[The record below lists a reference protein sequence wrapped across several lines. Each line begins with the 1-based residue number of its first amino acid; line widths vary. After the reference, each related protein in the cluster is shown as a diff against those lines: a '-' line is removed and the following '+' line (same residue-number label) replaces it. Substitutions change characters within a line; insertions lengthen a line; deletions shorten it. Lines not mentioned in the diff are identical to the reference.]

1 MHLAASNPK
10 VQRLRRLSGRRSA
23 RYEEGLCVVEGPVL
37 VRDAIS
43 ARVEVIEVF
52 VREDRV
58 DDLVSSHSLSS
69 HAPLYVLSES
79 VFDAVSDARTPQGM
93 LAVCEIPK
101 WKTPTWSD
109 QTWAVI
115 ADSVS
120 DPGNLGTIVRS
131 AEVAGATAVVLLNST
146 VDPYSPKTIRASA
159 GAVFHLPVLA
169 DMTYD
174 DLRRAGMRLIG
185 TTSHDDETHS
195 PQSLHAVNC
204 SGNLGIVLGNET
216 RGLAPDAPVDEWVT
230 VEHVGRSES
239 LNVAMAA
246 SIIAMHVAH
255 QRNLKT
261 NNHSQGT
268 KG

>member
-37 VRDAIS
+37 VRDAIN
-43 ARVEVIEVF
+43 ANVDVIELF
-52 VREDRV
+52 VREDRA
-58 DDLVSSHSLSS
+58 DDAVFTSLSKT
-69 HAPLYVLSES
+69 APMYVLSAS
-79 VFDAVSDARTPQGM
+79 VFDSVSDAKTPQSIIA
-93 LAVCEIPK
+93 LCEIPT
-101 WKTPTWSD
+101 WSIPTWSD
-109 QTWAVI
+109 HTWAVI
-115 ADSVS
+115 ADGVS

-131 AEVAGATAVVLLNST
+131 AEVAGAAAVVLLNNT

-159 GAVFHLPVLA
+159 GAVFHLPIL
-169 DMTYD
+169 DGMSYD
-174 DLRRAGMRLIG
+174 DLRSSGMRLVG
-185 TTSHDDETHS
+185 TTSHDDVHS
-195 PQSLHAVNC
+195 PGSLHSMDC
-204 SGNLGIVLGNET
+204 GGNLGIVLGNET
-216 RGLAPDAPVDEWVT
+216 RGLSVDAPVDEWVT
-230 VEHVGRSES
+230 IEHVGRSES

-255 QRNLKT
+255 HRSSKT

>member
-37 VRDAIS
+37 VRDAIN
-43 ARVEVIEVF
+43 ARVEVIEIF

-58 DDLVSSHSLSS
+58 DDAVSASALSTS
-69 HAPLYVLSES
+69 APVYVLSES
-79 VFDAVSDARTPQGM
+79 VFDAVSDAKTPQGM
-93 LAVCEIPK
+93 LAVCEIPQ
-101 WKTPTWSD
+101 WKTPTWTN

-115 ADSVS
+115 ADGVS

-159 GAVFHLPVLA
+159 GAVFHLPVLF
-169 DMTYD
+169 DMTYE
-174 DLRRAGMRLIG
+174 DLHNFGMRLIG
-185 TTSHDDETHS
+185 TTSHDDEAHS
-195 PQSLHAVNC
+195 PQSLYAIDC
-204 SGNLGIVLGNET
+204 SGSLGIVLGNET
-216 RGLAPDAPVDEWVT
+216 RGLSPDAPVDEWVT
-230 VEHVGRSES
+230 IDHVGRSES

-255 QRNLKT
+255 RRNLKT

>member
-1 MHLAASNPK
+1 MHLVASNPK

-37 VRDAIS
+37 VRDAIH
-43 ARVEVIEVF
+43 ANVEVIEVF

-58 DDLVSSHSLSS
+58 DDVDSASFST
-69 HAPLYVLSES
+69 HAPLYVLSDS
-79 VFDAVSDARTPQGM
+79 VFNSVSDAKTPQGM
-93 LAVCEIPK
+93 IAVCEIPQ
-101 WKTPTWSD
+101 WKTPTWSNE
-109 QTWAVI
+109 TWAVI
-115 ADSVS
+115 ADGVS

-131 AEVAGATAVVLLNST
+131 AEVAGATAVVLLNNT

-159 GAVFHLPVLA
+159 GAVFHIPIL
-169 DMTYD
+169 DGMSYE
-174 DLRRAGMRLIG
+174 DLQDCGMRLIG
-185 TTSHDDETHS
+185 TTSHDDEVHS
-195 PQSLHAVNC
+195 PCSLHSIDC
-204 SGNLGIVLGNET
+204 SGKIGIVLGNES
-216 RGLAPDAPVDEWVT
+216 RGLSPDAPVDEWVT
-230 VEHVGRSES
+230 IEHVGRSES

-255 QRNLKT
+255 QRNPET

>member
-37 VRDAIS
+37 VRDAIH
-43 ARVEVIEVF
+43 ANVEVIEVF

-58 DDLVSSHSLSS
+58 DDVDSSSLST
-69 HAPLYVLSES
+69 HAPLYVLSDS
-79 VFDAVSDARTPQGM
+79 VFDSVSDAKAPQGM
-93 LAVCEIPK
+93 IAVCEIPQ
-101 WKTPTWSD
+101 WKTPTWSNE
-109 QTWAVI
+109 TWAVI
-115 ADSVS
+115 ADGVS

-131 AEVAGATAVVLLNST
+131 AEVAGATAVVLLNNT

-159 GAVFHLPVLA
+159 GAVFHIPIL
-169 DMTYD
+169 DGISYE
-174 DLRRAGMRLIG
+174 DLRDCGMRLIG
-185 TTSHDDETHS
+185 TTSHDDDVHF
-195 PQSLHAVNC
+195 PRSLHSIDC
-204 SGNLGIVLGNET
+204 IGKIGIVLGNES
-216 RGLAPDAPVDEWVT
+216 RGLSPDAPVDEWVT
-230 VEHVGRSES
+230 IEHVGRSES

-255 QRNLKT
+255 QRNPET